1 MCYLIIL
8 FVIFF
13 YDIDGVIIIALMCF
27 HNFLFIYFSL
37 IVIAHLL
44 LNWECDKFNYFL
56 LFLLLLLNLFCWDFF
71 HDINWIIVGVSIYL
85 WDLLFFYFLISYLS
99 FSHLKSVLIYFN
111 NLFVSKYSQPQ
122 LVFNHDIYQ
131 VMLFLLKRF

>member
-13 YDIDGVIIIALMCF
+13 YDIDGVIIIALICF
-27 HNFLFIYFSL
+27 YNFLFIYFSL

-44 LNWECDKFNYFL
+44 LNWECDKFDHFL
-56 LFLLLLLNLFCWDFF
+56 LFLLLLLNLFRWDFF
-71 HDINWIIVGVSIYL
+71 HDINWIIIGVS
-85 WDLLFFYFLISYLS
+85 WDLLFFIFLFHISPS
-99 FSHLKSVLIYFN
+99 PIWNQKSVLIYFN